1 MTFMAAGG
9 TFENESV
16 LTELIAEFE
25 DFEFECHRQFLTD
38 GSASVHPVV
47 MVSDSCMN

>member
-1 MTFMAAGG
+1 MTFMATGG